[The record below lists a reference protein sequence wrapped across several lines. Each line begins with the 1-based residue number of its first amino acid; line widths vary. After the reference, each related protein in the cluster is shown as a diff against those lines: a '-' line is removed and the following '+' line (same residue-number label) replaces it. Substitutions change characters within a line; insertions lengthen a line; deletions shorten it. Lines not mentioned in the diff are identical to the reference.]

1 MTAKIGGDALTPRE
15 RRFVEEY
22 LIDFSQAKAAMRA
35 GYSPKGAANTA
46 GRLLKKETVQRAIA
60 AAAKQSLDKVRITRE
75 RVLAEYARLA
85 FSDLGDAIDITEDGT
100 ATVNLARI
108 RGNKDFRA
116 AVAEISQS
124 DVDLGKDRG
133 TERRTRIKL
142 HQKKGALD
150 ALAKYLQVTPADRVE
165 VTGGDGGPIRAEIRA
180 EATVDL
186 SGLSIEELAALAAMA
201 QKVGKRP

>member
-1 MTAKIGGDALTPRE
+1 MTIKIDGDALNPRE

-22 LIDFSQAKAAMRA
+22 LIDFSQAKAALRA
-35 GYSPKGAANTA
+35 GYSPKGAATTA
-46 GRLLKKETVQRAIA
+46 NRLMKKEAVQRAITTA
-60 AAAKQSLDKVRITRE
+60 VKQSLDKFRITRE

-85 FSDLGDAIDITEDGT
+85 FSDLGDAIDIAEDGT

-108 RGNKDFRA
+108 RENKDFRA

-133 TERRTRIKL
+133 TERRTKIKL

-150 ALAKYLQVTPADRVE
+150 ALAKYLRLMPADRVE
-165 VTGGDGGPIRAEIRA
+165 VTGDDGGPMRT
-180 EATVDL
+180 EATIDL
-186 SGLSIEELAALAAMA
+186 KGLSIEELAALSAMA
-201 QKVGKRP
+201 KKVGKQP